1 MIFPSFVKFKQ
12 GMNIEMFIVR
22 IIEAKKVCFFAKSIR
37 GVLYIVSLLFRVI
50 VSFKNLLYSCRILK
64 EKEAKLPTVCV
75 GNIVAGGVGK
85 TPFVE
90 MLVNDLALENTAVIS
105 RGYRSLGA
113 SRKNVLRP
121 VDANYCGDEAFLLQR
136 KMPKTL
142 VLVSRNRKLAI
153 DAAIRRGAEIAILDD
168 GMQSRSLKKQV
179 LIALVN
185 AKDPFGKGYFLPRGY
200 LRESP
205 KALSRADYI
214 CVTNV
219 ESKKQYDL
227 LFQELKKFTP
237 AKIMGGKKQ
246 ATGVCG
252 QKSYSIEA
260 LHRKKVG
267 AFCGL
272 GDPGQFFEMLSS
284 LHLHVVENKVL
295 CDHKKLEEKA
305 LEDFIAKSK
314 AEGAEFVLCTEK
326 DYVKLDTERS
336 YELPVCFLQIV
347 FKVEYETKNYNDLLA
362 STLKLTN

>member
-1 MIFPSFVKFKQ
+1 
-12 GMNIEMFIVR
+12 MFIVR

-37 GVLYIVSLLFRVI
+37 GVLYVLSLLFGVI
-50 VSFKNLLYSCRILK
+50 VSFKNLLYVSRILK
-64 EKEAKLPTVCV
+64 ERKAKLPTVCV

-90 MLVNDLALENTAVIS
+90 MLVKDLELENTTVIS

-113 SRKNVLRP
+113 SRKNVLHP

-136 KMPKTL
+136 KVPKTL
-142 VLVSRNRKLAI
+142 VLVSRNRRLAI
-153 DAAIRRGAEIAILDD
+153 DAAIKKGAEIAIFDD
-168 GMQSRSLKKQV
+168 GMQSRAIKKQV
-179 LIALVN
+179 LVALVN

-214 CVTNV
+214 CVTNL
-219 ESKKQYDL
+219 ESEKQFNL
-227 LFQELKKFTP
+227 LIKELKEFTS
-237 AKIMGGKKQ
+237 AKVMGGKKQ

-260 LHRKKVG
+260 LQGKKVG

-272 GDPGQFFEMLSS
+272 GMPSQFFEMLNN
-284 LHLHVVENKVL
+284 LDLRVVREKVL
-295 CDHKKLEEKA
+295 CDHKKLEVKA
-305 LEDFIAKSK
+305 LESFIAKSK
-314 AEGAEFVLCTEK
+314 AEGAEFVVCTEK
-326 DYVKLDTERS
+326 DYVKLDTGRA